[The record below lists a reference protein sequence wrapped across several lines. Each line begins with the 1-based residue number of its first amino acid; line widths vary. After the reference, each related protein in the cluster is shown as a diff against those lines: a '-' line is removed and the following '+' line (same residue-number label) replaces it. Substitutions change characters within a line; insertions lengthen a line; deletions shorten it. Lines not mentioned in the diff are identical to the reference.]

1 MSEPLDNEK
10 LQCAAD
16 ARREAMEEPSDEER
30 WPNGVVGMPV
40 KEVAVETVKAIKAAE
55 CQECGDSGYY
65 EFFSETTSSYG
76 QEPCPSCGG
85 D

>member
-1 MSEPLDNEK
+1 MVSDNEK

-40 KEVAVETVKAIKAAE
+40 EEIALAAVKAIKAA
-55 CQECGDSGYY
+55 
-65 EFFSETTSSYG
+65 
-76 QEPCPSCGG
+76 QEPECRECRGH
-85 D
+85 

>member
-1 MSEPLDNEK
+1 MTDNEK

-40 KEVAVETVKAIKAAE
+40 EEIALAAVKAIKAAE
-55 CQECGDSGYY
+55 QPKKRAGD
-65 EFFSETTSSYG
+65 
-76 QEPCPSCGG
+76 
-85 D
+85 